1 MDPDLVRL
9 ILIVLGVLLVAGIYL
24 WDRYKR
30 RQPRTQAFRR
40 APAGISMDGG
50 EVEDDGPA
58 GRAEP
63 HMDDAIESIP
73 EMRLDE
79 DLQQDQD
86 VAAPAEKGRSRRM
99 LDPDPE
105 DIGEW
110 TGAARDADPQFSMDL
125 AFDAHGDGDYLSTD
139 PALYEEVER
148 KIIVIHV
155 VAQDGIFAGP
165 AIEKAC
171 RANDLVL
178 GDMSI
183 YHRHEG
189 SSGRVLF
196 SMASMVEPGSFPA
209 DAMDGF
215 SAPGLSLFTQLPGV
229 RDGVEIY
236 DEMLATANRLAALL
250 RGELQDERHNKLTR
264 QMEKHIRESVI
275 EHRRKLRLARRR
287 H

>member
-30 RQPRTQAFRR
+30 ARPRVQASRR
-40 APAGISMDGG
+40 PPAGISIDSG
-50 EVEDDGPA
+50 EVEDAGPSA
-58 GRAEP
+58 RAEP
-63 HMDDAIESIP
+63 HMDDAIEAIP
-73 EMRLDE
+73 EMRLGD
-79 DLQQDQD
+79 DRHPDDDAIML
-86 VAAPAEKGRSRRM
+86 PEKPRSRGT

-110 TGAARDADPQFSMDL
+110 NGVVRDADPQFSMEL

-139 PALYEEVER
+139 PALYGEVER

-155 VAQDGIFAGP
+155 VAQDGDFAGP

-183 YHRHEG
+183 YHRYDG

-209 DAMDGF
+209 GAMDGF
-215 SAPGLSLFTQLPGV
+215 GSPGLSLFTQLPGV

-250 RGELQDERHNKLTR
+250 HGELQDERHNKLTR
-264 QMEKHIRESVI
+264 QMEKHTRESVI
-275 EHRRKLRLARRR
+275 EHRHKLKLARSR

>member
-30 RQPRTQAFRR
+30 SQPRAQAFRR
-40 APAGISMDGG
+40 PPAGMSIDGG
-50 EVEDDGPA
+50 EAEDEAPL

-63 HMDDAIESIP
+63 HMDDDIESIP

-79 DLQQDQD
+79 GQQPGHA
-86 VAAPAEKGRSRRM
+86 VAPPPKRPHPRDM

-110 TGAARDADPQFSMDL
+110 AGAARDADPQFSMDL
-125 AFDAHGDGDYLSTD
+125 AFDAHGDSDYLSTD
-139 PALYEEVER
+139 PALRDEVER

-155 VAQDGIFAGP
+155 VARDGSFAGP

-178 GDMSI
+178 GEMSI
-183 YHRHEG
+183 YHRHESG
-189 SSGRVLF
+189 GRVMF

-215 SAPGLSLFTQLPGV
+215 SSPGLSLFTQLPGV

-250 RGELQDERHNKLTR
+250 HGELQDERHNKLTR
-264 QMEKHIRESVI
+264 QMEKHTRESVI
-275 EHRRKLRLARRR
+275 EHRRKLKLARSR